1 MVPEII
7 TLDIETE
14 NTGFDIMK
22 DNKRIISI
30 QLLDKNSSRIYYD
43 GSESSNLDS
52 VKEELHSMIDGE
64 KHFLGFNIR
73 NFDVHFVKEFLGI
86 DIPASQVIDI
96 GEMPEMEK
104 VRQRLGKKYPKLEE
118 VCNLLGVDCTHK
130 VTMNQRSQKF
140 KELPDVIQKA
150 KEGATKWQNEFRW
163 SADYSHNR
171 ALDKISVGMAIME
184 SFEEF
189 QKSGGDQNSIFYQY
203 AIGDV
208 LAESRLYAILN
219 QK

>member
-1 MVPEII
+1 VEPELI

-14 NTGFDIMK
+14 NTGYDIMG
-22 DNKRIISI
+22 DNKRIISV
-30 QLLDKNSSRIYYD
+30 QVLDENNSQIYYD
-43 GSESSNLDS
+43 GSESNNLEIAKKD
-52 VKEELHSMIDGE
+52 LRSMITSG

-73 NFDVHFVKEFLGI
+73 NFDVHFIKEFLGI
-86 DIPASQVIDI
+86 EIPSSQIIDI

-104 VRQRLGKKYPKLEE
+104 IRQQLNKKRPRLEQ

-140 KELPDVIQKA
+140 KELPEVIQKA
-150 KEGATKWQNEFRW
+150 KEGATKWQNELGWNGDF
-163 SADYSHNR
+163 SYNL
-171 ALDKISVGMAIME
+171 ALDRISLGMAIME

-189 QKSGGDQNSIFYQY
+189 QKSGGGQNSFFYQY